1 MSGVTPSESV
11 RQLADVKSKA
21 YLEAP
26 AGYGKTEAI
35 ADAVALCEGRQLV
48 LTHTHAGVDSL
59 RKRLRAK
66 DVSPKSYRLDTI
78 FAWCLRFVSAYPS
91 SSGYVVSDEP
101 DWVKV
106 AESMQR
112 LLGLSAIRK
121 VIEAGFSG
129 VIVDEYQDCSEAQ
142 HKIVEQLAQILPVR
156 IVGDPLQGIFNFDG
170 EKLVDWSSA
179 IYPTYT
185 RVPSISEPWRWKAHN
200 SGLGDWLIE
209 TRQRLIEGK
218 QPDYSSPSIT
228 HVTSTTEKQ
237 KHDAIRS
244 VKAAKDESLVVL
256 VKFPTEAHALAQK
269 MPGYVSME
277 EIECKELIKASK
289 AWDGK
294 AGAELI
300 LHIFE
305 FVGKCCTQPTQ
316 SLRTIKG
323 RLESANFNNLSA
335 LVPKELSGRLE
346 ELGSS
351 ASLDEALEL
360 CKMVAALDGRR
371 MYRRE
376 LFYAM
381 LQALRLKTKRPNL
394 SLHECARQ
402 VRERVSHVG
411 RRETGNLISRVL
423 LVKGL
428 EYDHVVVLD
437 PSKLNNRELY
447 VALTRAKKSLTVIQ
461 GPVTREA
468 TSKGTSGSTGQESLF
483 DDSE

>member
-59 RKRLRAK
+59 RKRLRSK
-66 DVSPKSYRLDTI
+66 GVSPKAYRLDTI
-78 FAWCLRFVSAYPS
+78 FAWCLRFVLAYPTTS
-91 SSGYVVSDEP
+91 QYSMTEEP
-101 DWVKV
+101 DWSEV
-106 AESMQR
+106 ATAMLR
-112 LLGLSAIRK
+112 LLQVDAIQK
-121 VIEAGFSG
+121 IIAAGFSG
-129 VIVDEYQDCSEAQ
+129 SIVDEYQDCSEAQ
-142 HKIVEQLAQILPVR
+142 HQLVEQLAQIMPVR
-156 IVGDPLQGIFNFDG
+156 IVGDPLQGIFDFSG
-170 EKLVDWSSA
+170 EKLVNWRVD
-179 IYPTYT
+179 IYPTYAEL
-185 RVPSISEPWRWKAHN
+185 PSITEPWRWKHHN
-200 SGLGDWLIE
+200 SELGDWLIE
-209 TRQRLIEGK
+209 TRQLLKEGK
-218 QPDYSSPSIT
+218 QPDYSSRAIRY
-228 HVTSTTEKQ
+228 VKVTTERCKRN
-237 KHDAIRS
+237 AIRS
-244 VKAAKDESLVVL
+244 VRPAQGESLVVL
-256 VKFPTEAHALAQK
+256 VKFPNEAHKLAQT

-277 EIECKELIKASK
+277 EIECKDLIEASK
-289 AWDGK
+289 TWEGK
-294 AGAELI
+294 SGADLI
-300 LHIFE
+300 LQLIE

-316 SLRTIKG
+316 RLDTIKG
-323 RLESANFNNLSA
+323 RLASANFTDLSA

-376 LFYAM
+376 LFNAM
-381 LQALRLKTKRPNL
+381 LQALRLKAKRPNL

-437 PSKLNNRELY
+437 PTKLNNRELY
-447 VALTRAKKSLTVIQ
+447 VALTRAKKSLTVIE
-461 GPVTREA
+461 GPVTSEA
-468 TSKGTSGSTGQESLF
+468 RSKGTSGSTGQQSLF
-483 DDSE
+483 DDPE